1 MEVILK
7 MKPNNLVNAFL
18 VFFIVHTTQVGVG
31 LQGFQRIIYRDAQQ
45 DAWISV
51 LISGIV
57 TCLLVF
63 IITKTLAL
71 YGSTDIFGI
80 QHDVFGF
87 LIGKVLNC
95 LYIFYSLLSFFVVLR
110 NYIEVIQAWIFP
122 ELPLWFLSMSMLIL
136 VIYGITSGVRSM
148 IGISFFSVILSLW
161 LLLFLCY
168 PLKFARLDQMLP
180 MFEADLFSLL
190 KGAYNMTFT
199 VLGFEV
205 LYTIYPYLKEKKKVM
220 KFAQLGILFTTFI
233 YTTLMIV
240 AITYFNGVQLEKT
253 IWATLSL
260 FKIVRLPFIERFE
273 YVAITFW
280 MLIILPNLIFYMWSA
295 CRGMERVFKVSI
307 QRSIWLFSLIVII
320 SVQLIITRT
329 QVNHLN
335 DLFAKCAFFVVACY
349 PFILYSFAWLKKKV
363 FKKVIGT

>member
-7 MKPNNLVNAFL
+7 MKPNQLVNAFL
-18 VFFIVHTTQVGVG
+18 VFFIIHTTQVGVG

-51 LISGIV
+51 LISGV
-57 TCLLVF
+57 ATSLLVF
-63 IITKTLAL
+63 IIIKTLEL
-71 YGSTDIFGI
+71 YGSTDLYGI
-80 QHDVFGF
+80 QHDVFGI

-95 LYIFYSLLSFFVVLR
+95 FYIFYSLLSFFVVLR

-136 VIYGITSGVRSM
+136 VTYGINSGVRGI

-161 LLLFLCY
+161 LLLFISY
-168 PLKFARLDQMLP
+168 PIKFARIDHLLP
-180 MFEADLFSLL
+180 MFEADLISLL

-199 VLGFEV
+199 VLGYEI
-205 LYTIYPYLKEKKKVM
+205 LYIIYPYLKEKKKVM

-233 YTTLMIV
+233 YTALMIV

-253 IWATLSL
+253 VWATLSL

-307 QRSIWLFSLIVII
+307 KRSVWLFSLIVII

-349 PFILYSFAWLKKKV
+349 PFILFSFAWLKKKV
-363 FKKVIGT
+363 FNKGIGT